1 MPKNIKKVTK
11 KPVAITPVSAQSA
24 PAAAVIP
31 VKTESEKIW
40 DEIKNL
46 PIEMFGLPSQTVA
59 QHCTPVS
66 VDPNRLFLTIRS
78 TATLPALET
87 TLGTKFTVELADK
100 FVIVARPV
108 NSLFQ
113 QKK

>member
-1 MPKNIKKVTK
+1 MKKVTK
-11 KPVAITPVSAQSA
+11 KPVTVTPVSAQADHTAASA
-24 PAAAVIP
+24 PVLP

-40 DEIKNL
+40 NEIKNL
-46 PIEMFGLPSQTVA
+46 PIQMFGLPNQTVV

-66 VDPNRLFLTIRS
+66 VDPSRLFLTVKS
-78 TATLPALET
+78 TSTLPALET
-87 TLGTKFTVELADK
+87 TLGSNFTVELADK

-108 NSLFQ
+108 NPLFS